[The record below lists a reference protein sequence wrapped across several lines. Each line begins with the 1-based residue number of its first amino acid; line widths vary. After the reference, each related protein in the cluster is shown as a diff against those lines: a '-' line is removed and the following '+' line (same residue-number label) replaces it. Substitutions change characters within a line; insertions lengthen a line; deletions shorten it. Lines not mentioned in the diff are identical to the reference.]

1 MSYTP
6 ALPLGGYAGWVFL
19 KRTMATQ
26 KAAFAAAPDLKSDEA
41 YFHAKIGTVK
51 TADDLVKDRRLL
63 KVALGAYGL
72 DADINNTYFI
82 KKVLQDGTL
91 TTSALANKLSD
102 KQYQKFSSAFGFG
115 DYAVPSTQLSDFPD
129 KILAAYE
136 SRQFEIAVGAQD
148 SNLRLALNAQRELT
162 TLAGKSSSE
171 NAKWYT
177 VLGNSPLRKVFE
189 KALGL
194 PTSIGALDL
203 EQQMTAF
210 KDKATSQLGSNA
222 IAQFTDP
229 DKVEALVRRFLLRSE
244 AESYAQ
250 SGNGNS
256 ALQMMQQIVAN
267 GRQRLI

>member
-6 ALPLGGYAGWVFL
+6 ALPLGGYAGWAFL
-19 KRTMATQ
+19 KRTMASQ
-26 KAAFAAAPDLKSDEA
+26 KAAFTAAPDLKSDEA
-41 YFHAKIGTVK
+41 YFRAKIGSVK

-63 KVALGAYGL
+63 KVALGAFGL
-72 DADINNTYFI
+72 DGDINNTYFI

-91 TTSALANKLSD
+91 NTGALANKLSD
-102 KQYQKFSSAFGFG
+102 KQYQKMSAAFGFG

-136 SRQFEIAVGAQD
+136 SRQFEIAVGEKD
-148 SNLRLALNAQRELT
+148 DNLRLALNAERELS

-177 VLGNSPLRKVFE
+177 ILGNTPLRTVFE

-194 PTSIGALDL
+194 PSSIGSLDL
-203 EQQMTAF
+203 DQQVTAF
-210 KDKATSQLGSNA
+210 KDKAASQLGSNA
-222 IAQFTDP
+222 IAQFSNP

-244 AESYAQ
+244 AESYTQ
-250 SGNGNS
+250 SGSGNS

-267 GRQRLI
+267 GRQRLT

>member
-41 YFHAKIGTVK
+41 YFREKIGTVK

-148 SNLRLALNAQRELT
+148 GNLRLALNALRELT

-222 IAQFTDP
+222 IAQFAEP

-250 SGNGNS
+250 SGHGNS

-267 GRQRLI
+267 GRQRFI